1 MDVLSDLLHRA
12 RARNAVIRQL
22 IQRPPWSLTYADA
35 PALTVVATLGGQAS
49 IRLDGHPSAAAPVQL
64 TAGDIALISRAGRY
78 TVADDPATPAQ
89 LVIHGNGRKQIVGD
103 GPAVTAALR
112 NPAPR
117 TYGDGLPGAT
127 VLLRGTYDL
136 HGTVGERLL
145 DMLPPLAVMPAG
157 PRTLAVLELLTT
169 EAARDEPGQ
178 DAVVRQLLD
187 LVLVITLRAWFAC
200 HGTAQPGWYRALA
213 DPAIGRALRMLHEDP
228 ARRWTVAGLA
238 TGVGLSRAAFAARFA
253 QLVGEPPLGY
263 LTAWRMT
270 LAADLLRDADTTI
283 AAVAHEVGYA
293 DAFAFSAAFKR
304 ARGVSPS
311 AWRQVN

>member
-49 IRLDGHPSAAAPVQL
+49 IRLDDHPSAAAPVQL

-145 DMLPPLAVMPAG
+145 DMLPPLAVMRPAPDPG
-157 PRTLAVLELLTT
+157 GAG
-169 EAARDEPGQ
+169 AAHHR
-178 DAVVRQLLD
+178 
-187 LVLVITLRAWFAC
+187 
-200 HGTAQPGWYRALA
+200 
-213 DPAIGRALRMLHEDP
+213 GRP
-228 ARRWTVAGLA
+228 
-238 TGVGLSRAAFAARFA
+238 
-253 QLVGEPPLGY
+253 
-263 LTAWRMT
+263 
-270 LAADLLRDADTTI
+270 
-283 AAVAHEVGYA
+283 
-293 DAFAFSAAFKR
+293 
-304 ARGVSPS
+304 
-311 AWRQVN
+311 